1 MKTLTKLLLGL
12 SLIAFAPACS
22 STQAENPNR
31 VPAHLKGLNFPAWV
45 LKGSGASGKEQE
57 KVFVGVGSVTG
68 VRNHSLARTAAEN
81 RARSEVAKVLEV
93 YSASMMKD
101 YMASTTAGDMSASSE
116 EQHIESTI
124 KTVAKETMAGVQIVD
139 HWYHP
144 DGTVYAR
151 AELDL
156 NSFTNNLD
164 KMKELNTKVRDYVRK
179 NAERSFMDLESEE
192 AKH

>member
-124 KTVAKETMAGVQIVD
+124 KTVAKETMSGVQIVD

>member
-12 SLIAFAPACS
+12 SLIAFAPACG

-124 KTVAKETMAGVQIVD
+124 KTVAKETMSGVQIVD

>member
-57 KVFVGVGSVTG
+57 KVFVGGGSVTC

-124 KTVAKETMAGVQIVD
+124 KTVAKETMSGVQIVD

>member
-1 MKTLTKLLLGL
+1 
-12 SLIAFAPACS
+12 
-22 STQAENPNR
+22 
-31 VPAHLKGLNFPAWV
+31 
-45 LKGSGASGKEQE
+45 
-57 KVFVGVGSVTG
+57 
-68 VRNHSLARTAAEN
+68 
-81 RARSEVAKVLEV
+81 
-93 YSASMMKD
+93 MMKD

-124 KTVAKETMAGVQIVD
+124 KTVAKETMSGVQIVD